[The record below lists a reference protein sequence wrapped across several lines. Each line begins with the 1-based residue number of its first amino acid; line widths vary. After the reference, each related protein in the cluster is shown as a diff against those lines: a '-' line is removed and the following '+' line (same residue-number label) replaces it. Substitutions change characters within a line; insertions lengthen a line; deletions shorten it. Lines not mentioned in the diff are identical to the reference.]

1 MNRNTKTSTSNHP
14 HQELTAR
21 VTLPV
26 DFRLQDFL
34 TFHRRDKTELCERVS
49 DNSVEK
55 AMLINGVPCCLI
67 LTLSQNSAEI
77 SLAVDGDTAPLTPQA
92 LETLLRHMLGLTQDI
107 SAFEEAYKNDAN
119 ISRLL
124 KHSHGL
130 RIPQTGTPFEAI
142 TWAITGQLISV
153 EAAVSIRRRLIEK
166 TGVPHSCGLLC
177 QPDAGLL
184 AATGISI
191 YRECGYSNSKA
202 TTIQRVAQQLVDGEL
217 SLSLDDDP
225 AAIAKNLLAVKG
237 VGPWTVSYTLLRGFG
252 YLDGSLHGDVA
263 VRRNLQRL
271 LALEEKPSEKETQQW
286 LAPFSP
292 YRALVA
298 AHLWAMQSDQGY

>member
-1 MNRNTKTSTSNHP
+1 MSHNTAFATT
-14 HQELTAR
+14 
-21 VTLPV
+21 TLP
-26 DFRLQDFL
+26 DNFRHADFL
-34 TFHRRDKTELCERVS
+34 AFHRRDKTELCERVS
-49 DNSVEK
+49 DTRVEK
-55 AMLINGVPCCLI
+55 AMLISGIPCCLS
-67 LTLSQNSAEI
+67 LTLSAHHADMAL
-77 SLAVDGDTAPLTPQA
+77 LADDPAPLTQPQ
-92 LETLLRHMLGLTQDI
+92 LEHLLKHMLGLTQDI
-107 SAFEEAYKNDAN
+107 TAFEARHRDDAN

-124 KHSHGL
+124 KHSGGL
-130 RIPQTGTPFEAI
+130 RIPQAVTPFEAI

-166 TGVPHSCGLLC
+166 TGVRHSGGLLC
-177 QPDAGLL
+177 QPDATVL
-184 AATGISI
+184 AHTDIAT
-191 YRECGYSNSKA
+191 YRDSGYSNSKA
-202 TTIQRVAQQLVDGEL
+202 TTIQRVAALLVAGKL
-217 SLSLDDDP
+217 SLSLNDDP
-225 AAIAKNLLAVKG
+225 QEIAKHLLAVKG

-271 LALEEKPSEKETQQW
+271 LGLEEKPSEKQTQAW